1 MAIDTTKDKTRGQV
15 IAHADP
21 RAYKDRLNAIFS
33 VRGWTRKYAVE
44 MINNVERMISHES
57 KGKCLGKAAIL
68 AYTCCICLVIGED
81 PCSEKRKS
89 S

>member
-1 MAIDTTKDKTRGQV
+1 LTNTTKDKTQGHL
-15 IAHADP
+15 IAHAGP
-21 RAYKDRLNAIFS
+21 RVDKDRLNAIFT

-44 MINNVERMISHES
+44 MINNVERKISHES
-57 KGKCLGKAAIL
+57 KGKCLRRAAIL